1 MKTTPS
7 RPNPE
12 QLLAEYGDRPRL
24 VVYLSA
30 APGSGKTRRLLLEL
44 WRLHELGRDALI
56 GWIETKGRADLEQ
69 LAEGLPRIAPR
80 AVVRNGRT
88 FQEFDFE
95 AAIARKPQVLA
106 LDEVAHQ
113 TLPGSPYA
121 TRWEEALAL
130 RDAGISVLC
139 AFNIAHLES
148 VAPAAERLTGH
159 TLRTI
164 VPDRF
169 LESADE
175 VVAFDVSPQLLQSR
189 LRSGKIVADTDV
201 DAALHG
207 VFSERTLYALRE
219 LLLHAVDHV
228 TQPNVSAERVS
239 TAVVFVPAEIPV
251 DAYVERAAA
260 LAEALD
266 LRLEIRP
273 AANAERSLIDEVAV
287 RVGAE
292 VLSEPLDPSTMDV
305 ANLRATLIVLPN
317 GQAARRLVNR
327 HQDRDIFVIDPAQA
341 YLGFRASAGLLPAD
355 DGESSPRTHYGR
367 LTVYLG
373 SVAGSGKTYAML
385 DRAHQLKAEGIDVV
399 AGFIETHGRTETAA
413 LTRGLELLARKV
425 VMQGG
430 IRHEELDRDA
440 VIARAPQVVLIDEL
454 AHTNAPGS
462 AFHKR
467 YEDVLA
473 ILRAGIDV
481 ITTLNVQHLEALN
494 DTVFRLTQT
503 SVRETLPDGIL
514 AMAEEVILIDVT
526 PQTLRARLREG
537 KIYAHD
543 RIERALANFF
553 TFDNLT
559 ALRELALREAL
570 RARSRERRRAPFERL
585 LLCAG
590 PRKEDVALIRRCS
603 QVAARLGVRFA
614 VALITEP
621 RDSPSEELIAQLRR
635 ETETHHA
642 SWQQQM
648 TRDAPQRIIELARMQ
663 AETVVAM
670 AVTVR
675 RPRWPQRN
683 AFARRV
689 LDAGAREILV
699 LTRRGS

>member
-1 MKTTPS
+1 
-7 RPNPE
+7 
-12 QLLAEYGDRPRL
+12 
-24 VVYLSA
+24 
-30 APGSGKTRRLLLEL
+30 
-44 WRLHELGRDALI
+44 
-56 GWIETKGRADLEQ
+56 
-69 LAEGLPRIAPR
+69 
-80 AVVRNGRT
+80 
-88 FQEFDFE
+88 
-95 AAIARKPQVLA
+95 
-106 LDEVAHQ
+106 
-113 TLPGSPYA
+113 
-121 TRWEEALAL
+121 
-130 RDAGISVLC
+130 
-139 AFNIAHLES
+139 
-148 VAPAAERLTGH
+148 
-159 TLRTI
+159 
-164 VPDRF
+164 
-169 LESADE
+169 
-175 VVAFDVSPQLLQSR
+175 
-189 LRSGKIVADTDV
+189 
-201 DAALHG
+201 
-207 VFSERTLYALRE
+207 
-219 LLLHAVDHV
+219 
-228 TQPNVSAERVS
+228 
-239 TAVVFVPAEIPV
+239 
-251 DAYVERAAA
+251 
-260 LAEALD
+260 
-266 LRLEIRP
+266 
-273 AANAERSLIDEVAV
+273 
-287 RVGAE
+287 
-292 VLSEPLDPSTMDV
+292 
-305 ANLRATLIVLPN
+305 
-317 GQAARRLVNR
+317 
-327 HQDRDIFVIDPAQA
+327 
-341 YLGFRASAGLLPAD
+341 
-355 DGESSPRTHYGR
+355 
-367 LTVYLG
+367 
-373 SVAGSGKTYAML
+373 
-385 DRAHQLKAEGIDVV
+385 
-399 AGFIETHGRTETAA
+399 
-413 LTRGLELLARKV
+413 
-425 VMQGG
+425 MQGG
-430 IRHEELDRDA
+430 IRHEELGRDA

-642 SWQQQM
+642 SWQQEM